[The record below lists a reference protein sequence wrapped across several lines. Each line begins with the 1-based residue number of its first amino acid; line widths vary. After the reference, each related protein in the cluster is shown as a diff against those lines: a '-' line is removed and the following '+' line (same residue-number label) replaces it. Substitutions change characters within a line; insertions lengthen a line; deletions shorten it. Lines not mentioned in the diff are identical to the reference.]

1 MLKIVRENGC
11 NTVNKFNIKMYSQIL
26 KNRDTKLI
34 LSQYILDIN
43 LLKQGFVIAKAI
55 EWLVSQL

>member
-1 MLKIVRENGC
+1 MKNKKGC
-11 NTVNKFNIKMYSQIL
+11 LRQLERMGVTHKFNIKMYSQIL

-55 EWLVSQL
+55 E